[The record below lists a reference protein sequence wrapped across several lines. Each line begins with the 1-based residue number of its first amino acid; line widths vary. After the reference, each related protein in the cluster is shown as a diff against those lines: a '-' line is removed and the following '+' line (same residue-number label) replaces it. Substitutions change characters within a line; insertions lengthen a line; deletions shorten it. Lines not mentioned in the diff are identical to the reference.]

1 MTVAAVLL
9 AAGGGTR
16 FAAHEHKLLALLDG
30 RPVVSWALAAAM
42 AAGFNEVIVVQGAV
56 DLSTVVDDA
65 TQRQGWAPTLIHNP
79 EWDQGQATSLRL
91 AVGYARDRGHSAV
104 VVGLGDQP
112 HVGVSPWRTVGA
124 TSGSI
129 VSASFDGARRPP
141 VKLDM
146 SVWDRLPEAGDH
158 GARKLMLEHPELVS
172 QVPCSGDPRDIDTVD
187 DLAEAQQA
195 PTPAETGQAAD
206 RRDDEMVMA
215 LLGRPP
221 MGQYS
226 VAVRRHDRSPVVLSN
241 APLLSDGT
249 PMPTRFWLC
258 DPMLVKS
265 ISHIE
270 SGGGV
275 RRAEAEV
282 PPEAIIQT
290 HTIAEAERNSLIHAG
305 YTGPRPF
312 GGVGGTRKGV
322 KCLHTHYANYL
333 AGAPDAIGQWTH
345 RELAAEGLS
354 FNPSEPGVASQ

>member
-16 FAAHEHKLLALLDG
+16 FVAEDHKLLALLEG

-42 AAGFNEVIVVQGAV
+42 GAGFNEVILVQGAV
-56 DLSTVVDDA
+56 DLTEVVDDA
-65 TQRQGWAPTLIHNP
+65 VKRHGWAPTVIHNP
-79 EWDQGQATSLRL
+79 KWEQGQATSLHRG
-91 AVGYARDRGHSAV
+91 VTHARERGHRAV

-112 HVGVSPWRTVGA
+112 HVGIGPWRTVGA

-129 VSASFDGARRPP
+129 VAATFEGARRPP
-141 VKLDM
+141 VKLDH
-146 SVWDRLPEAGDH
+146 SVWDQLPEAGDD
-158 GARKLMLEHPELVS
+158 GARVLMRAHPELVS
-172 QVPCSGDPRDIDTVD
+172 EVPCSGDPRDIDTVD
-187 DLAEAQQA
+187 DLAEARQLA
-195 PTPAETGQAAD
+195 TVEARQAAD
-206 RRDDEMVMA
+206 LRDDEMVMT
-215 LLGRPP
+215 LLGRTP
-221 MGQYS
+221 MGKYS
-226 VAVRRHDRSPVVLSN
+226 VVVRRHDRSPVVLSN
-241 APLLSDGT
+241 APLLADGT

-258 DPMLVKS
+258 DPVLVKS

-282 PPEAIIQT
+282 APEAIVRT
-290 HTIAEAERNSLIHAG
+290 HALAEGERNALIEAG

-333 AGAPDAIGQWTH
+333 AGAPDVIGEWTH
-345 RELAAEGLS
+345 SALAAEGLS